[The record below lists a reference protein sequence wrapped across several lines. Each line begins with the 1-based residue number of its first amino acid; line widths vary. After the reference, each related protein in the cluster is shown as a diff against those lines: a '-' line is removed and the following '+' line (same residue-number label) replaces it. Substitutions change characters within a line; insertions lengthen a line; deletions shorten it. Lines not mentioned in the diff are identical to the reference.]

1 MELIQEDII
10 KVLLAILVG
19 GLIGAEREFHDKAA
33 GFRTMILICVGSA
46 LFTLFSARLA
56 VNSDP
61 NRIAANIVT
70 GIGFLGAGVIL
81 REGGRIVG
89 LTTAATIWLTAS
101 IGMGIGSGYYLLA
114 GAVTLIMLTVLW
126 LFPFFENIIDRSRD
140 HKTYEIISTI
150 SREKLAGLNTL
161 IRECGLKIKS
171 CKILKSTEGI
181 KCCIDVYG
189 RRSNHDRFIDIL
201 HSDSE
206 IREIRY

>member
-19 GLIGAEREFHDKAA
+19 GLIGVEREFHDKAA

-114 GAVTLIMLTVLW
+114 GAVTLIMLIVLW
-126 LFPFFENIIDRSRD
+126 IFPFFENIIDRSRD
-140 HKTYEIISTI
+140 HKTYEIISSI
-150 SREKLAGLNTL
+150 SREKLAGINAV

-189 RRSNHDRFIDIL
+189 RRGSHDRFIDIL

-206 IREIRY
+206 IKEIRY